1 MHSTP
6 SPPKK
11 TRLQTQNVPQI
22 PPHFLQRWWCKWWLY
37 HVHILRGNQVL
48 SQHWEVVCWILHG
61 KECLRQPNNIY
72 YTLYIIYKIYISLKK
87 SYKRHEQMTSPLM
100 PNTCTERGHEA
111 QYKKWRAG
119 WKSFIFHWEDF
130 WHRGILYWNHL
141 RSKKERVSFIETFFD
156 KVEEMVIAG
165 NISSARRAPRG
176 PHSPHHARQHITCV
190 LIIS

>member
-1 MHSTP
+1 MKPVPERAARVIFSIVRYFP
-6 SPPKK
+6 QGIVYFLAKK
-11 TRLQTQNVPQI
+11 EKNGDEWYDI
-22 PPHFLQRWWCKWWLY
+22 I
-37 HVHILRGNQVL
+37 IL
-48 SQHWEVVCWILHG
+48 W
-61 KECLRQPNNIY
+61 
-72 YTLYIIYKIYISLKK
+72 YTLHPINHIWNIHLPGEKSSKK
-87 SYKRHEQMTSPLM
+87 HEQMTSPLM

-165 NISSARRAPRG
+165 NICQR
-176 PHSPHHARQHITCV
+176 PHNTQGASFPTPC
-190 LIIS
+190 